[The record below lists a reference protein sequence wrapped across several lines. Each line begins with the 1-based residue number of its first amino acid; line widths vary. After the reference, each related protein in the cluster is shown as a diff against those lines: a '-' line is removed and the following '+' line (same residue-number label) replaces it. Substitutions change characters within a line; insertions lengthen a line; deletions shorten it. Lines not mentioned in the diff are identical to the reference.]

1 MTNREFYN
9 AVANGVV
16 NDEIISFAKKA
27 IIKMDER
34 NTIARRNS
42 KPPKTAIK
50 HEFIKVKDIILLLRE
65 KGLY

>member
-16 NDEIISFAKKA
+16 NDEIISFAKEA

-42 KPPKTAIK
+42 KPPKAAIK